1 METLST
7 FDSLRLPLAV
17 VVGLVAVYI
26 LLWLGEI
33 IYVICNRDLF
43 YEYIRTRFFP
53 RDRLFWNNE
62 KQEFY
67 TRES

>member
-1 METLST
+1 MEMEIYNA
-7 FDSLRLPLAV
+7 LRLPLAI

-33 IYVICNRDLF
+33 IYVICNSDLF
-43 YEYIRTRFFP
+43 YEHTRTHFFP